1 MNQPVDS
8 NGGITQKDWQLL
20 ALEGSAENLEACLG
34 LLTPWMKGAETII
47 MNERAGSSRLEVY
60 IDAQDRPRVEQA
72 WSNWERDSILAL
84 QDVSRDWSPIP
95 LEAWRMEWRGHF
107 PPLNVTEN
115 ITIVPD
121 WDRTTNAPILIR
133 LHPGMAFGTG
143 HHATTQMMIREIEQL
158 GCKGKR
164 VLDLGAGSGVLTIA
178 ALLLG
183 AGQVVAMEQ
192 DPICEANFH
201 QNLELNDLAGRADFM
216 IGDAAA
222 WMDFDYDLAL
232 ANIQRSVILEILNN
246 FAHTDSGALLI
257 LSGLLLEE
265 ESQLVESCQKH
276 NLKLE
281 NVMRKE
287 EWLSA
292 VVER

>member
-1 MNQPVDS
+1 MNQQVDS
-8 NGGITQKDWQLL
+8 NGAVAQKDWQLL
-20 ALEGSAENLEACLG
+20 TLDGSAENLEACLG
-34 LLTPWMKGAETII
+34 LLTPWVRGAGTIVI
-47 MNERAGSSRLEVY
+47 KEGAGPSRLEVY
-60 IDAQDRPRVEQA
+60 IDTQDRPSVEQA
-72 WSNWERDSILAL
+72 WADWERESIIAL
-84 QDVSRDWSPIP
+84 EDVSWDWSPIP
-95 LEAWRMEWRGHF
+95 PEAWRMEWRGHF
-107 PPLNVTEN
+107 PPLRVTEN

-121 WDRTTNAPILIR
+121 WDRTTSAPTLIR

-143 HHATTQMMIREIEQL
+143 HHATTQMMIREMEQL

-216 IGDAAA
+216 LGDAAT

-232 ANIQRSVILEILNN
+232 VNIQRSVILEILNN

-265 ESQLVESCQKH
+265 EPRLEEICQRH
-276 NLKLE
+276 NLMLGNIKRE
-281 NVMRKE
+281 A

-292 VVER
+292 IVRR

>member
-8 NGGITQKDWQLL
+8 NGGIVRKDWQLL
-20 ALEGSAENLEACLG
+20 ALEGSADKLEACLG
-34 LLTPWMKGAETII
+34 LLTPWVKGAGTGVI
-47 MNERAGSSRLEVY
+47 NEIAGSSRLEVY

-72 WSNWERDSILAL
+72 WANWARESIPAL
-84 QDVSRDWSPIP
+84 QNVSRDWSPVP
-95 LEAWRMEWRGHF
+95 PEAWRMEWRGHF

-121 WDRTTNAPILIR
+121 WDQTTSAPVLIR

-143 HHATTQMMIREIEQL
+143 HHATTQMMIRQLEQL
-158 GCKGKR
+158 GCSGKR
-164 VLDLGAGSGVLTIA
+164 VLDLGAGSGVLAIA

-183 AGQVVAMEQ
+183 AGQVIAVEQ
-192 DPICEANFH
+192 DPICEDNFY
-201 QNLELNDLAGRADFM
+201 QNLELNDMAGRADFM
-216 IGDAAA
+216 LGDAAT

-246 FAHTDSGALLI
+246 FACTDSGALLI

-265 ESQLVESCQKH
+265 ETRLVESCQRH

-281 NVMRKE
+281 NIKREE

-292 VVER
+292 VVGR